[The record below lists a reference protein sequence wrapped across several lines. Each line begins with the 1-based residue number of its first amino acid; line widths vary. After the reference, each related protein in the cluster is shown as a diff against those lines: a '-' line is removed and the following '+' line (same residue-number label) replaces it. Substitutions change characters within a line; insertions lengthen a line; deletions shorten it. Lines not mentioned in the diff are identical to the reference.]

1 MGVFLF
7 FVAFIGVCLII
18 AFIGGQADYNSQ
30 REYNGKR
37 YRWQVVGMDVNKGYK
52 DNIKVSLGEISRQ
65 EYKRRHNSNQYSIF
79 AWVEVGKQPYT
90 WRDDPINRDI
100 YFRYAH
106 ETETLPKYLQL
117 ESGCMTVK
125 QYKEKNS

>member
-37 YRWQVVGMDVNKGYK
+37 YRYQVVGMDVNKAYK
-52 DNIKVSLGEISRQ
+52 DSIKVTLGDISKQ
-65 EYKRRHNSNQYSIF
+65 EYKRRDSSHQYSIY

-106 ETETLPKYLQL
+106 ETETLPKYLQY

-125 QYKEKNS
+125 QYREKNK